1 MSQFENIR
9 DKYIKDVMN
18 VESKPA
24 NILDQLPSYNSYD
37 TNVFID
43 TMNIEYQEQLT
54 LNSLLK
60 SENVGE
66 KSSEIKDFVRD
77 NSERVNNELRSL
89 EEITKDLKK
98 ICNENKELEKGIK
111 EFEELMESEEC
122 VEIAE
127 KMRKIKALKN
137 DILHFLD
144 GAGLRVQHL

>member
-43 TMNIEYQEQLT
+43 TMNIEYQEQLA

-77 NSERVNNELRSL
+77 NSERVNNELRTL
-89 EEITKDLKK
+89 EEITK
-98 ICNENKELEKGIK
+98 I
-111 EFEELMESEEC
+111 
-122 VEIAE
+122 
-127 KMRKIKALKN
+127 
-137 DILHFLD
+137 
-144 GAGLRVQHL
+144 